1 MFGSKIGKRRLNS
14 KASPDKRQKE
24 KSSLFGRLEVL
35 TVKTLTGY
43 KAFLAKQEEIW
54 GQGKTKAEA
63 LGKMVEKHPEMF
75 GLAIEEKKRPNPLN
89 SMFFDETNLKPNFDY
104 AYFEKK
110 LLAGLKVPKEM
121 LVMSTPKLYGDPSSA
136 TAFGSVVALKF
147 LKGKAIG
154 SFEHLYN
161 FHPLLKKT
169 NMFEQEYQAQWGKN
183 TNKNTNKDAKLFI
196 DTEHSITQDTS
207 S

>member
-24 KSSLFGRLEVL
+24 KSSLFGHLEVSV
-35 TVKTLTGY
+35 TKTIWGY

-54 GQGKTKAEA
+54 GSGKTKAEA
-63 LGKMVEKHPEMF
+63 LGKMVEKHPDMF
-75 GLAIEEKKRPNPLN
+75 GLAIEEKKKPNPLN

-104 AYFEKK
+104 AEMEEK

-121 LVMSTPKLYGDPSSA
+121 LVLSTPKLYGDPSSA
-136 TAFGSVVALKF
+136 DAFGSIVSLKL
-147 LKGKAIG
+147 LKGKEIG
-154 SFEHLYN
+154 SFEHFCN
-161 FHPLLKKT
+161 FSSLKKT
-169 NMFEQEYQAQWGKN
+169 DMFEQEYQAQWGKSPLN
-183 TNKNTNKDAKLFI
+183 TVHKDAKFFMG
-196 DTEHSITQDTS
+196 TEHSITQDTS